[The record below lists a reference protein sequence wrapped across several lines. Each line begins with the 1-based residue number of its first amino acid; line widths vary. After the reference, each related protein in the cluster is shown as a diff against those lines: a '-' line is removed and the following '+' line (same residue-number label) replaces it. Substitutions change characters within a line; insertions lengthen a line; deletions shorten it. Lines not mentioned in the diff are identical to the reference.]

1 MRKLLLDHRDFNR
14 PLRPYSAFSN
24 GTVAADRDIP
34 QAAHPA
40 FLIQVTEAIGASQ
53 MRAFHLGKDCQ
64 LTGGQVN

>member
-1 MRKLLLDHRDFNR
+1 MRKLLLGHRDFNR
-14 PLRPYSAFSN
+14 SLALFSISN

-53 MRAFHLGKDCQ
+53 MRAFHFGKDCQ